1 MKNRRELI
9 SNPKRLAVAQ
19 ITLGEKINGKKP
31 YYSPGAFAEPNIM
44 KQPPSE
50 LKLFCTFR

>member
-19 ITLGEKINGKKP
+19 ITLGEKINGKKAYRAP
-31 YYSPGAFAEPNIM
+31 ETLNRVKIAGEPTIPIKAYKNI
-44 KQPPSE
+44 
-50 LKLFCTFR
+50 